1 MTTIL
6 WDIFLLSIGA
16 IFGVFTLA
24 VLTIN
29 RMDSDGYDIDEECCG
44 RDCPRRKDEL

>member
-29 RMDSDGYDIDEECCG
+29 RMDSDGYDIDEECCW
-44 RDCPRRKDEL
+44 RDCPRRKE